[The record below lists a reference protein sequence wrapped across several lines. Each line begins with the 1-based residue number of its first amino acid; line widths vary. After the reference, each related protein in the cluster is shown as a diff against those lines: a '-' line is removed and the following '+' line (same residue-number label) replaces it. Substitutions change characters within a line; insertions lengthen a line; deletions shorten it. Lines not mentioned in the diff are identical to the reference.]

1 MLGAV
6 GPALQRATLA
16 LAPHA
21 ACSRL
26 LAVRPTQVFDL
37 RSAHQRFIPRTFR
50 WGLDGKALRA
60 PILFFKP
67 PSLPT
72 VAAPCIKDPT
82 TRLLA
87 DGLKASLE
95 SGALNVTVE
104 SNGRVELVAC
114 WQGSHRG
121 LQPPNGSR
129 LSCGALKKNA
139 FPNLQSTR
147 AASFRRLL
155 GGAPWVPAAGFESQR
170 LVSRIDAHGAA
181 F

>member
-82 TRLLA
+82 TRLLT

-129 LSCGALKKNA
+129 LSCGPRPRGRKEVERQTKRLASEA
-139 FPNLQSTR
+139 TQFFPTCER
-147 AASFRRLL
+147 PPASS
-155 GGAPWVPAAGFESQR
+155 AC
-170 LVSRIDAHGAA
+170 
-181 F
+181 